1 MKDHLFFKSLF
12 SFLLL
17 TLMLCS
23 KNVQSQCNMPTQY
36 TSGPTGV
43 SFTGMILP
51 SFIQSLNISSDSAYL
66 VVTSSDG
73 LVVGSAICKK
83 ITESIQK
90 RQNPV
95 TNVNNMLRKLK
106 SKIL

>member
-1 MKDHLFFKSLF
+1 MDWLWV
-12 SFLLL
+12 
-17 TLMLCS
+17 
-23 KNVQSQCNMPTQY
+23 VQY
-36 TSGPTGV
+36 
-43 SFTGMILP
+43 
-51 SFIQSLNISSDSAYL
+51 A
-66 VVTSSDG
+66 
-73 LVVGSAICKK
+73 K